1 MINNKRID
9 KLKKKAEDIGLITK
23 DLTEK
28 EIEAEI
34 NRLENSLGITALR
47 EENKEL
53 RSKLEGVLNDK

>member
-1 MINNKRID
+1 MISNKRID
-9 KLKKKAEDIGLITK
+9 KLRKKAEDIGLITK

-47 EENKEL
+47 KENMEL
-53 RSKLEGVLNDK
+53 RSKLEGVFE